1 MAAMKDS
8 GRQPSTAA
16 GIMSPLKSISS
27 DTSVSDAM
35 QRMREL
41 GMRSIMIEPDENG
54 QWGIVTQ
61 RDVVTKVLG
70 ANASISD
77 TTVGQIANR
86 NLYSIP

>member
-1 MAAMKDS
+1 
-8 GRQPSTAA
+8 
-16 GIMSPLKSISS
+16 
-27 DTSVSDAM
+27 
-35 QRMREL
+35 MREL

-70 ANASISD
+70 TNASISD

-86 NLYSIP
+86 N